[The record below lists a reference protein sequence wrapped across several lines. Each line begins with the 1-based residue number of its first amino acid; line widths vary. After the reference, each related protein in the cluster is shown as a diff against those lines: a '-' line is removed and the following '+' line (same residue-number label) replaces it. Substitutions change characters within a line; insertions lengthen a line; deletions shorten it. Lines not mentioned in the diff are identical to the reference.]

1 MRHLKKTQ
9 YNMKILLISGMEC
22 VGKTT
27 SIRRLTDTLIRENGF
42 HLENCA
48 SLPLRLTEDFKIILF
63 KNDFR
68 IIINSAS
75 DSTEITNSFKI
86 FFEENILQ
94 GYNILISSV
103 RDDDFYPRK
112 DFFETISQL
121 SQSSDFTLE
130 IPLAKTTRR
139 GDNLDKQLK
148 WYKEKI
154 DCLLTHILQCPPYNI
169 S

>member
-1 MRHLKKTQ
+1 
-9 YNMKILLISGMEC
+9 MKILLISGMEC

-27 SIRRLTDTLIRENGF
+27 SIRRLAETLIRENGF
-42 HLENCA
+42 HLENCV
-48 SLPLRLTEDFKIILF
+48 SLPLRLTEDFKIILY

-75 DSTEITNSFKI
+75 DSIEIINSFKI

-139 GDNLDKQLK
+139 GYNSDIQLK

-154 DCLLTHILQCPPYNI
+154 DSLLTHILQCPPYNI
-169 S
+169 P